1 MALQILTMTTSI
13 MFNTPLKEDWNGRF
27 KAMWAKMWGTIL
39 FIFKYLQVSF
49 HYRRTYQSFCIFTT
63 RVSDAH
69 CCSLEERIRN
79 PCRHERSISF
89 LKIKWGGGSLIQK
102 FLTIRQA
109 TKKKKVRKK
118 KRTSS
123 QIMGWA
129 RKPTITSIL
138 MLISCFSFHFFTCSK
153 KVGGRATPW

>member
-49 HYRRTYQSFCIFTT
+49 HYRRTYQSFGIFTT

-89 LKIKWGGGSLIQK
+89 LKIKWGGGSLIQI

-109 TKKKKVRKK
+109 TTTKK
-118 KRTSS
+118 
-123 QIMGWA
+123 
-129 RKPTITSIL
+129 
-138 MLISCFSFHFFTCSK
+138 SK
-153 KVGGRATPW
+153 KEKKDKFANHGVGQKTYYNFDFNVNFLFFISWKKLGEGQLHDN